1 MDRLQDGFCLLLL
14 FVCFLSAK
22 ICGQAS
28 FHVHGHVSGL
38 VITAAL
44 QEGLPE
50 LRALASTPFYR
61 EGIRKGMPLAQGHKD
76 GQWSSWDQPRCL
88 GGE

>member
-1 MDRLQDGFCLLLL
+1 MDRLQDGFGLFDCL
-14 FVCFLSAK
+14 FVLSTRM
-22 ICGQAS
+22 CRQAS
-28 FHVHGHVSGL
+28 FHVRGHVSGL

-50 LRALASTPFYR
+50 LRALVSTPFYI
-61 EGIRKGMPLAQGHKD
+61 EGIRKVTPLAQGHKD
-76 GQWSSWDQPRCL
+76 GQWSSWDQTRCL